1 MTVVE
6 ETRQIQAT
14 NEVMLAKGKA
24 EIQVLKAM
32 LTTVQTQLGLA
43 EEEED
48 IEEPHI
54 SQSLITNRLQTF
66 TSDDWHA
73 QQLAETQSISD
84 APASSAHNVT
94 NASSRNAPTLPWS
107 QLAIAV
113 TGCGIGIL
121 LGLGMAGFLL

>member
-14 NEVMLAKGKA
+14 NETMLAKGKA

-48 IEEPHI
+48 LEEPHI
-54 SQSLITNRLQTF
+54 SQNLTDRLHTL
-66 TSDDWHA
+66 TSDDWESRHA
-73 QQLAETQSISD
+73 AMERQLVNTQATLDTPSKLEGSD
-84 APASSAHNVT
+84 VVTSSSFEWRAVI
-94 NASSRNAPTLPWS
+94 ALCALSL
-107 QLAIAV
+107 LA
-113 TGCGIGIL
+113 GIGL
-121 LGLGMAGFLL
+121 AGFVF